1 MSKAANRLTTKKI
14 EALLREGVPGRFHDG
29 HGLMLEIREG
39 ADGKPRASWLLRY
52 QRDGK
57 ERMYGLGPLHTVR
70 LADARER
77 ARQAR
82 LQLLDGA
89 DPIDARRDARVHAA
103 VEAAKRVTFRQ
114 AAERFIAA
122 NESSWTNAVHRGQ
135 WQTTLET
142 YAYPTLGDLPV
153 SAIDQA
159 LVLKALQPIWQSKTV
174 TASRVRSRIENVLD
188 YAKANGWRDGDNP
201 AAWGVL
207 KYALGKGKTEKAHH
221 AAMPFVDIPAFLG
234 ELREREGSPARALE
248 VAILT
253 ALRTNEVI
261 GARWEEIDLV
271 ERVWTIPA
279 NRMKAGEEHKV
290 PLAPRVIEILQSL
303 RREKG
308 SDFVFVGDRPLHPL
322 HSHSM
327 FNMLRNMRSSITVHG
342 FRSSFSDWAHER
354 ASTDNFTIEMALAH
368 KVGNAVTQA
377 YLRSTLF
384 AKRRLLMDA
393 WSAYCYGETEAAN
406 VVQFNKAG

>member
-1 MSKAANRLTTKKI
+1 DGARSDC
-14 EALLREGVPGRFHDG
+14 LRGRGRPGNHPGR
-29 HGLMLEIREG
+29 RQG
-39 ADGKPRASWLLRY
+39 AQSPDP
-52 QRDGK
+52 
-57 ERMYGLGPLHTVR
+57 VR
-70 LADARER
+70 L
-77 ARQAR
+77 
-82 LQLLDGA
+82 
-89 DPIDARRDARVHAA
+89 PV
-103 VEAAKRVTFRQ
+103 Q

-122 NESSWTNAVHRGQ
+122 NESSWTNEVHRNQ

-142 YAYPTLGDLPV
+142 YAFPVLGDLPV

-159 LVLKALQPIWQSKTV
+159 LVLKALQPIWQSKNV

-207 KYALGKGKTEKAHH
+207 KHALGKGKPDQRHH
-221 AAMPFVDIPAFLG
+221 PAMPFQDIPAFFG
-234 ELREREGSPARALE
+234 ELRDREGNPARALE

-253 ALRTNEVI
+253 ALRTREVTE
-261 GARWEEIDLV
+261 AKWDEIDLN

-279 NRMKAGEEHKV
+279 NRMKAGIEHKV
-290 PLAPRVIEILQSL
+290 PLSDRVVEILSGL
-303 RREKG
+303 PTEPNNPY
-308 SDFVFVGDRPLHPL
+308 VLVGDRPLHPL
-322 HSHSM
+322 HSYSM
-327 FNMLRNMRSSITVHG
+327 ANMLRILRRDITVHG

-384 AKRRLLMDA
+384 AKRRNLMEA
-393 WSAYCYGETEAAN
+393 WSAFCCGTELAGN